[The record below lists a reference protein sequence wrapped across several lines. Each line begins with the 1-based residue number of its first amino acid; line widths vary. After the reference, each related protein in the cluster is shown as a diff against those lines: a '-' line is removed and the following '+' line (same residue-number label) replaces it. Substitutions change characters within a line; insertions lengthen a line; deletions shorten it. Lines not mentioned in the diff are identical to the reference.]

1 MKKLKSIILG
11 AMLCLT
17 TSITFAQKDSVFI
30 EKSVDEMSDKVYF
43 FPSRQIVCVSEDKKT
58 AFGVSLFLNKD
69 KNNSGGCS
77 ASDLKVKMIN
87 IGACVEKN
95 QIIFLFEDDTK
106 ISLVC
111 WNEFNCKGDAWF
123 ALSKSEME
131 SLATKKIKKIKV
143 QNGRSFE
150 SYTHELK
157 EDSDYF
163 IQLFYA
169 INNNKIKLI
178 K

>member
-1 MKKLKSIILG
+1 MIAERMNRLIQKKRYQSIDRSNG
-11 AMLCLT
+11 VRR
-17 TSITFAQKDSVFI
+17 TFFWTNYLLERESQ
-30 EKSVDEMSDKVYF
+30 
-43 FPSRQIVCVSEDKKT
+43 VS
-58 AFGVSLFLNKD
+58 
-69 KNNSGGCS
+69 
-77 ASDLKVKMIN
+77 
-87 IGACVEKN
+87 
-95 QIIFLFEDDTK
+95 
-106 ISLVC
+106 
-111 WNEFNCKGDAWF
+111 
-123 ALSKSEME
+123 
-131 SLATKKIKKIKV
+131 KIKKIKV

>member
-1 MKKLKSIILG
+1 MKKVKSIILVV
-11 AMLCLT
+11 MLCLT
-17 TSITFAQKDSVFI
+17 TSITFAQVDSVFI
-30 EKSVDEMSDKVYF
+30 QKSVDDMSDKVYF
-43 FPSRQIVCVSEDKKT
+43 YPSRQIVCIAEDKKMG
-58 AFGVSLFLNKD
+58 FGVGLFLNKD
-69 KNNSGGCS
+69 KINNGCI

-87 IGACVEKN
+87 IGTCVEKN
-95 QIIFLFEDDTK
+95 GIIILFEDDTK
-106 ISLVC
+106 MSLVS

-123 ALSKSEME
+123 SLSKSEME
-131 SLATKKIKKIKV
+131 LLATKKIKKIKV
-143 QNGRSFE
+143 QNGRSYE

-157 EDSDYF
+157 EDNDYF